1 MIRAYRDSGD
11 LGQKA
16 CPGQTAG
23 PILESMGRGID
34 TSVKR
39 TEAPLIILDQQRVLI
54 GDLTVN
60 LAERSMSGRS
70 GRAINLSSFEFR
82 VLATLIKSTN
92 EYVPRAEL
100 LAALVGDDDGHDE
113 LVDIYV
119 GYLRHKL
126 VETTSAVTIDRG
138 DNHDFKLTP

>member
-1 MIRAYRDSGD
+1 MQSQAPVEHRQG
-11 LGQKA
+11 
-16 CPGQTAG
+16 
-23 PILESMGRGID
+23 
-34 TSVKR
+34 
-39 TEAPLIILDQQRVLI
+39 PLIILDQQRVLV

-60 LAERSMSGRS
+60 LAERSMAGRS

-82 VLATLIKSTN
+82 VLATLIKSTD

-100 LAALVGDDDGHDE
+100 LAALVGEDEGHDE

-126 VETTSAVTIDRG
+126 VETTSAVTIDR
-138 DNHDFKLTP
+138 DENHDFKLTP